1 MRNYEYIIKNLG
13 DKVLDYCWSS
23 LDLNPKQSFEF
34 VDDQMRL
41 NSSTFYIAD
50 ANTLAKRIKTIAIE
64 PGTIIF
70 VGNVIKANTFYDK
83 AQDYGFSVIECACSC
98 STLFNSVFKSIELL
112 RENLIN
118 TQDSVTNDDMQ
129 HHLRHLWKLIQNRT
143 LVNKREIY
151 EAFANVGPSI
161 NKYYRLIVIHTELP
175 RHAISEVDII
185 DQLWGIMPNCY
196 LFSNPNKPGFEIIAI
211 QFFSEQA
218 YEKVDNLDDIEEL
231 YRQYKLYSTCSN
243 STRDYSRMF
252 TIYHLVQRSN
262 YIAYMLTKNEQR
274 RYHFYKDYSMYMILD
289 FCADA
294 YRSQFGHEDIIY
306 LGHPAAIHLFRYDQQ
321 HGTNLLEVLYYYL
334 LNNQDIK
341 KTSTDLFMHR
351 NTVTNKLNLIKKLC
365 PADFEDGNHNELLL
379 FTCQLIRYYESVLH
393 HMLKNNITTIE
404 EEENAKKDD
413 KAL

>member
-175 RHAISEVDII
+175 RHAISEVDIV
-185 DQLWGIMPNCY
+185 G
-196 LFSNPNKPGFEIIAI
+196 
-211 QFFSEQA
+211 
-218 YEKVDNLDDIEEL
+218 
-231 YRQYKLYSTCSN
+231 
-243 STRDYSRMF
+243 
-252 TIYHLVQRSN
+252 
-262 YIAYMLTKNEQR
+262 
-274 RYHFYKDYSMYMILD
+274 
-289 FCADA
+289 
-294 YRSQFGHEDIIY
+294 
-306 LGHPAAIHLFRYDQQ
+306 
-321 HGTNLLEVLYYYL
+321 
-334 LNNQDIK
+334 
-341 KTSTDLFMHR
+341 
-351 NTVTNKLNLIKKLC
+351 
-365 PADFEDGNHNELLL
+365 
-379 FTCQLIRYYESVLH
+379 
-393 HMLKNNITTIE
+393 
-404 EEENAKKDD
+404 
-413 KAL
+413 